1 MSQMSSS
8 MSLATVPGVDLRLEV
23 IRIAKAIWHRKWLVA
38 MVAWVTAALAA
49 GVISLI
55 PNRYEASAKV
65 YVDTQTVLKPLMAG
79 LAFQPDIDQQV
90 RMLGRTLITRP
101 NVERLVRA
109 MQAKGTDT
117 SEPVD
122 KLVDKLID
130 KIKVDHAGGNLYVI
144 SLRDPQPSRAKAV
157 VSGLVEIFVDSGVDA
172 KQKDSRDASRF
183 IDEQIKSHEEKLVAA
198 ENKLKEYKVRNF
210 GVSGVSN
217 QDYFGRM
224 SALSDEIGRLRVT
237 LSAAEES
244 RDALKRELSHEDPQ
258 LPPDATAPAVPA
270 PPSETEVR
278 LQTQKRQLD
287 ELLRRFTEE
296 HPDVVSTKRIIAQ
309 LEAQNRAEVDR
320 RNKAGA
326 DGRGAA
332 GSAATSPVFQRIRI
346 ALAEAEAN
354 VASLRSQLA
363 AQQRRLDEI
372 RSTASRVPQ
381 AEAELA
387 QLNRDY
393 EVIRRN
399 YEQLVARREAASL
412 GVKIDQSTP
421 MADFRIVEPPRVA
434 PRAVFPDRA
443 VLAIAGMLG
452 SVALAATV
460 AVLLSRAFPTF
471 DTLRS
476 LQDAIQR
483 PVIGTVGLYR
493 DSRALQQDRD
503 QARKFL
509 LVSLAF
515 VLVNGAWIAWAAR
528 SPLFT

>member
-1 MSQMSSS
+1 MSSV
-8 MSLATVPGVDLRLEV
+8 ATQHSSQDLRLEV
-23 IRIAKAIWHRKWLVA
+23 VRLTKAIWRRKWLVA
-38 MVAWVTAALAA
+38 ALAW
-49 GVISLI
+49 ISAVVAACI
-55 PNRYEASAKV
+55 VYFVPNRYEATAKV

-101 NVERLVRA
+101 NIERLVKGLGATATTPGETVDRA
-109 MQAKGTDT
+109 
-117 SEPVD
+117 VD
-122 KLVDKLID
+122 RLID

-144 SLRDPQPSRAKAV
+144 SLRDPDPSRAKTV
-157 VSGLVEIFVDSGVDA
+157 VASLVEIFVDSGVDA
-172 KQKDSRDASRF
+172 KQKDSREASKF
-183 IDEQIKSHEEKLVAA
+183 IDEQIKTYEEKLVSA

-237 LSAAEES
+237 LAAAEES
-244 RDALKRELSHEDPQ
+244 REALKRELAHEDPQ
-258 LPPDATAPAVPA
+258 LPAELAPTPA
-270 PPSETEVR
+270 AAAQPTELETR

-287 ELLRRFTEE
+287 DLLRRFTEE

-309 LEAQNRAEVDR
+309 LEAQQRLELERRNRAAAASGR
-320 RNKAGA
+320 APAGN
-326 DGRGAA
+326 
-332 GSAATSPVFQRIRI
+332 AATSPVFQRIRI

-354 VASLRSQLA
+354 VASLRSQLS

-372 RSTASRVPQ
+372 RSTATRVPQ

-421 MADFRIVEPPRVA
+421 LADFRIVEPPRVS
-434 PRAVFPDRA
+434 PRAVFPDRGA
-443 VLAIAGMLG
+443 LALVGALASLAIAAAI
-452 SVALAATV
+452 ALA
-460 AVLLSRAFPTF
+460 LNKAFPTF
-471 DTLRS
+471 DTVRS
-476 LQDAIQR
+476 LQESIGR
-483 PVIGTVGLYR
+483 PVIGTIGMFRSAQERQIERNEVMR
-493 DSRALQQDRD
+493 FAVASA
-503 QARKFL
+503 
-509 LVSLAF
+509 AF
-515 VLVNGAWIAWAAR
+515 FAVNAVWIAFAAQGGR
-528 SPLFT
+528 FT